1 MFDVGAYVEASED
14 AMITNSN
21 RDRTHP
27 CIYLGPSGN
36 LQGSHHCFD
45 LNTGSVVVRRS
56 AEQIPYP
63 DRILKMANAW
73 GKKGKTQIMRHK
85 LEFLNQIGENFDWE
99 NDDLA

>member
-1 MFDVGAYVEASED
+1 MFDVGAYVEARED

-36 LQGSHHCFD
+36 LQGSHLCFD
-45 LNTGSVVVRRS
+45 LNTGAVVVRRS

-63 DRILKMANAW
+63 ERILKMANAW
-73 GKKGKTQIMRHK
+73 GKKREKSNHESQIRVSK
-85 LEFLNQIGENFDWE
+85 PNWREI
-99 NDDLA
+99 